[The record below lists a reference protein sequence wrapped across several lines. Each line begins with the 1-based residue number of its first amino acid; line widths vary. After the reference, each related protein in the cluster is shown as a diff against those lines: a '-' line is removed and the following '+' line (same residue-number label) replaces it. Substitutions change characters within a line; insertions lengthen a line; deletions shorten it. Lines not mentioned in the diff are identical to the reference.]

1 MFIKTILQGRME
13 FGNLKSYQKVVKMFE
28 YRTETYYK
36 SDIIVKLEDIFD
48 DKVLSLEI
56 PRYVG
61 QHLDKSFRNTVSL
74 LEYSAQFAV
83 AGEVRAWQTDRG
95 TVLSYVYIE
104 PQSDKAAV
112 TNFIK
117 GKKLV
122 GEDGRE
128 QEAID
133 ALSNAIEKYNRHAYA
148 YLKRAEVNFI
158 LKKHH
163 DSLRDFNKALAID
176 DSIPDAYLGRAN
188 IAILNEDYE
197 EAIANLELSIKKA
210 IALQTI
216 YWKSRRLKAECHIK
230 LNQYDK
236 AAYDLKLFTNRNF
249 DKTDPNFKYVLP
261 AKKKYLDLLMKTES
275 YLELLELLKNIDEMG
290 PEYVKNAGLYYYYRG
305 YSKHKS
311 SKKGH
316 LKDLK
321 KAIELESKD
330 AAAYLKEIKTKK

>member
-128 QEAID
+128 EEALK
-133 ALSNAIEKYNRHAYA
+133 ALSDAIEKYNRHAYA

-158 LKKHH
+158 LKKYH
-163 DSLRDFNKALAID
+163 DSLRDFNKCLAID

-188 IAILNEDYE
+188 IAIINDDQE
-197 EAIANLELSIKKA
+197 EAIANLELAIKKA
-210 IALQTI
+210 IALQSI
-216 YWKSRRLKAECHIK
+216 YWKSRRLKADCHIK
-230 LNQYDK
+230 LKQYDK
-236 AAYDLKLFTNRNF
+236 AAYDLKLFTNRKF
-249 DKTDPNFKYVLP
+249 DESNPNFKHVIP
-261 AKKKYLDLLMKTES
+261 AKKKYLEVLMKAES
-275 YLELLELLKNIDEMG
+275 YADLLELLLLTDETDPTFAKNT
-290 PEYVKNAGLYYYYRG
+290 GLYFYYRG
-305 YSKHKS
+305 YSKHKTG
-311 SKKGH
+311 KKGH

-321 KAIELESKD
+321 KAVELGSKE
-330 AAAYLKEIKTKK
+330 ATAYLKEIK

>member
-13 FGNLKSYQKVVKMFE
+13 FGNIKSYQKVVKMFE

-61 QHLDKSFRNTVSL
+61 QHLDKSYRNTVSL
-74 LEYSAQFAV
+74 LEYCAQFAIS
-83 AGEVRAWQTDRG
+83 GEIRAWQTDRG

-112 TNFIK
+112 TYFIK

-128 QEAID
+128 EEALT

-148 YLKRAEVNFI
+148 YLKRAEVNYM
-158 LKKHH
+158 LKKFH
-163 DSLRDFNKALAID
+163 DSLRDFNKCLAID

-188 IAILNEDYE
+188 IAIQNEDYQ
-197 EAIANLELSIKKA
+197 EAIDNLELALKKS
-210 IALQTI
+210 IALQHI
-216 YWKSRRLKAECHIK
+216 YWKSRRLKADCHLK
-230 LNQYDK
+230 LEQYEK
-236 AAYDLKLFTNRNF
+236 AAYDLKLFTNRKF
-249 DKTDPNFKYVLP
+249 DDENPNKKFVLA
-261 AKKKYLDLLMKTES
+261 AKKTYLDTLMKTES
-275 YLELLELLKNIDEMG
+275 YAELLELLLKIDELP
-290 PEYVKNAGLYYYYRG
+290 PELAKNAGLYHYYRG
-305 YSKHKS
+305 VSKHKIG
-311 SKKGH
+311 KKGH

-321 KAIELESKD
+321 QAVSLDSKE
-330 AAAYLKEIKTKK
+330 AAAYLKSIK